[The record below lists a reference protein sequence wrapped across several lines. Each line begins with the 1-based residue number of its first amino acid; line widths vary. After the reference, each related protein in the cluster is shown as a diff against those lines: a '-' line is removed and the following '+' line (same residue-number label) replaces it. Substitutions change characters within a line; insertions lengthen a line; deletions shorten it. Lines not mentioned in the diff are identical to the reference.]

1 MKPTRT
7 IESEEIEIDLSINF
21 FINVKQPTRGHVR
34 GKQNFDVCM
43 HH

>member
-7 IESEEIEIDLSINF
+7 IKSEEIKTDLSNNF
-21 FINVKQPTRGHVR
+21 FMNVKQPTRRHVR